1 MKVFAHYHKSET
13 TGNDYR
19 WRTLL
24 QFGTSWDIIGS
35 VVMKNPGSAAPLYS
49 VNELSTLEQLKRL
62 EQPKRFSDEPE
73 YAWYSFSCD
82 DTMQKV
88 ERLFCTYYKISTL
101 NGVIQVFNLMNVRDP
116 NIELALLKNNNAVY
130 PFSKTVDKDIK
141 SLVAPVYLGWGDL
154 WKKKPFREDAEKIFT
169 VVQNTLDG
177 KYLFPRLADNKFY
190 HPQYL
195 MGTGINSPVSQFI
208 LNSFCQNTITPIL
221 ETHIMPRK
229 QISKK
234 VVFEQ
239 VVKSLRKVYK
249 LVEEQP
255 KTCRFQIT
263 DELVLTITC
272 TGKGYIGI
280 RHTAYAGR
288 YCLGNYPHIKEYR
301 AILSEFG
308 YNISLEVWLG
318 TKDFVEYEGEEDA
331 IVSSILSEVA
341 SIRKRI

>member
-49 VNELSTLEQLKRL
+49 VNEPTTLEQLKRL
-62 EQPKRFSDEPE
+62 EQPKLFFDEPE

-88 ERLFCTYYKISTL
+88 ERLFCAYYMTSIL

-116 NIELALLKNNNAVY
+116 NIELALIKNNSASF
-130 PFSKTVDKDIK
+130 PFSKTTESDIK

-154 WKKKPFREDAEKIFT
+154 WKKQPFREDAEKIFT
-169 VVQNTLDG
+169 AIQNKLDG
-177 KYLFPRLADNKFY
+177 KYLFPRLADNNFY

-195 MGTGINSPVSQFI
+195 MGIGINSPVSQFV
-208 LNSFCQNTITPIL
+208 LNAFCQNTTTPIL
-221 ETHIMPRK
+221 EAQIIPRK
-229 QISKK
+229 QISKR
-234 VVFEQ
+234 VIFEQ
-239 VVKSLRKVYK
+239 VVNSLRKVYK
-249 LVEEQP
+249 LVEERH
-255 KTCRFQIT
+255 KTCRFQFIK
-263 DELVLTITC
+263 ELVLTITC
-272 TGKGYIGI
+272 TGQGYIGI
-280 RHTAYAGR
+280 RHAAYAGR
-288 YCLGNYPHIKEYR
+288 YCLGNYPHITEYR

-308 YNISLEVWLG
+308 YYIAPEVWLG
-318 TKDFVEYEGEEDA
+318 TKCFCEYDGKEDE
-331 IVSSILSEVA
+331 IVNSILSEIA
-341 SIRKRI
+341 TIRKRI